1 MLKLFIMFFSIVSC
15 FVHNVNATETITLP
29 INAKHFDLRP
39 YSQYYIDTTEHKG
52 IEDIVQLTAQFTPL
66 TEKKFTPFPIRTW
79 IKTPLKNQSNKS
91 QTWFLYT
98 GLLVDTE
105 IKAYLKNSHTQKL
118 ILSLDEQSAFRER
131 PVQEGQLLIP
141 IQLSAG
147 ESTTLYLQYKTRGN
161 LPIAMEAFHQEMW
174 QEFSTTDKLFNGFI
188 FGILLCSFTFIV
200 LQLLLKPTRS
210 SIYLLLFIVSGFFLV
225 ADTSGYIQQYFW
237 PNQLEPVKWVTIV
250 IIMLPLIFYFT
261 FIAHTLR
268 LKRIAS
274 YLYYVY
280 FSIILSA
287 SLISVASPFFELS
300 LAIYVLSP
308 LSFVAIFFTIYV
320 VLSRQL
326 PLSKLYVSSL
336 LFHVFFM
343 NILVMLNFHS
353 DVIPLIHTH
362 SFTTMKLGFV
372 IEVILFITLF
382 TYRSKIAK
390 HRYEK
395 INLLHQKQKLEK
407 ELAFERIELMSELVE
422 KKNKLLADVSHEL
435 RTPLTVLKLQVE
447 SLQHNLDD
455 DVEASYQ
462 ALDEKLSDIGRLISD
477 IYQLAKSDIG
487 ALGLNFCDLEFPETI
502 TSWTNEFEL
511 LVTSN
516 NLTWQFNNQLDS
528 PVTINADE
536 DRIKQ
541 ILSNL
546 INNSVKYTDNC
557 GVVILSVSANEHEL
571 FIIIE
576 DSSPSVPTELQ
587 SQIFERLY
595 RVEESRSRQTGGS
608 GLGLAICKS
617 LVEAHN
623 GIITANT
630 SNQGGL
636 KVIVQ
641 LPIIS
646 KH

>member
-1 MLKLFIMFFSIVSC
+1 MIKLFFTCFSIINC
-15 FVHNVNATETITLP
+15 FLYVVNAAEPLTLP

-39 YSQYYIDTTEHKG
+39 YSQYYIDTTEHKSIDN
-52 IEDIVQLTAQFTPL
+52 IEQLTAQFIPL
-66 TEKKFTPFPIRTW
+66 TKKKFTPFPVRTW

-91 QTWFLYT
+91 QTWLLYT

-105 IKAYLKNSHTQKL
+105 IKAYLKNSQTQRL
-118 ILSLDEQSAFRER
+118 ILTLDDKSTFGDRLIK
-131 PVQEGQLLIP
+131 EGQLLIP
-141 IQLSAG
+141 IQLQAG
-147 ESTTLYLQYKTRGN
+147 ESITLYLQYKTRGN
-161 LPIAMEAFHQEMW
+161 LPIAMEAFHQERW
-174 QEFSTTDKLFNGFI
+174 QEFSTTDKLFNGVI
-188 FGILLCSFTFIV
+188 FGILICSFSFITI
-200 LQLLLKPTRS
+200 QLFQKPTRS
-210 SIYLLLFIVSGFFLV
+210 SIYLLLFIASGFFLV
-225 ADTSGYIQQYFW
+225 ADTSGYIQQYIW
-237 PNQLEPVKWVTIV
+237 PNQLVPIKWVTIV

-268 LKRIAS
+268 LKRIAP

-287 SLISVASPFFELS
+287 TLVSLASPFLELS
-300 LAIYVLSP
+300 LTIYVLSP
-308 LSFVAIFFTIYV
+308 ISFVAIFFTIHV
-320 VLSRQL
+320 VLSRQI
-326 PLSKLYVSSL
+326 PLTTLYVSSL
-336 LFHVFFM
+336 LFHVIFM

-353 DVIPLIHTH
+353 DIVPFIHTH

-372 IEVILFITLF
+372 IEVILFIILF
-382 TYRSKIAK
+382 TYRNKVAK

-395 INLLHQKQKLEK
+395 ISFLHQKQKLEK
-407 ELAFERIELMSELVE
+407 DLALERIELMSELVE

-447 SLQHNLDD
+447 SLQYHLDD

-462 ALDEKLSDIGRLISD
+462 ALDEKLSDISRLISD

-502 TSWTNEFEL
+502 DNWISEFEL

-546 INNSVKYTDNC
+546 INNSVKYTDHY
-557 GVVILSVSANEHEL
+557 GMVILSVSANEQEL
-571 FIIIE
+571 VIIIE
-576 DSSPSVPTELQ
+576 DSTPSVPIELQ

-595 RVEESRSRQTGGS
+595 RVEKSRSRQTGGS

-617 LVEAHN
+617 LIEAHN

-630 SNQGGL
+630 STQGGL

-646 KH
+646 RN